1 MRAGLEGRGPVLWA
15 NGAFTTLEDCRISP
29 LDRGFQYGDGLF
41 ETMRAEAGRIL
52 FLSRHVE
59 RLLHSMTSLRL
70 GTAGLPDW
78 GSVLPELL
86 LGNGLDRETAT
97 VKILVTRG
105 LSEGLGLPTTD
116 DPSILVTARP
126 YREPSETTYS
136 EGWRLAV
143 HRDGF
148 SPPLAMHKSLNYLFY
163 LTARQA
169 AQDNGADEAVILD
182 ASGCVAETA
191 AGSLLIG
198 AEGKW
203 WVPDSPYQL
212 PGITVEA
219 VCEEMRKT
227 GRNIERKPTRLV
239 DLHRAETIYVL
250 NSLMLVMPVRSVDG
264 RALPR
269 PDPALAAF
277 LRGMLLR

>member
-1 MRAGLEGRGPVLWA
+1 MSAGFKGTGSVIWA

-41 ETMRAEAGRIL
+41 ETMRAEKGRIL

-59 RLLHSMTSLRL
+59 RLLRSMASLRL

-78 GSVLPELL
+78 DSVLPEVLL
-86 LGNGLDRETAT
+86 RNGFGRETAV
-97 VKILVTRG
+97 VKIMVTRG
-105 LSEGLGLPTTD
+105 LSEGLGLPATD
-116 DPSILVTARP
+116 DPSVLITARP
-126 YREPSETTYS
+126 YRAPSETTYS

-143 HRDGF
+143 YRDGY

-169 AQDNGADEAVILD
+169 AQDNGADEAVIVD
-182 ASGCVAETA
+182 ASGFVAETA

-198 AEGKW
+198 ADGRW
-203 WVPDSPYQL
+203 WGPDSPYQL

-219 VCEEMRKT
+219 VCEEMGKT
-227 GRNIERKPTRLV
+227 GRHVERKPTRPA

-250 NSLMLVMPVRSVDG
+250 NSLMLVMPVRSVNG

-277 LRGMLLR
+277 LRERLLR